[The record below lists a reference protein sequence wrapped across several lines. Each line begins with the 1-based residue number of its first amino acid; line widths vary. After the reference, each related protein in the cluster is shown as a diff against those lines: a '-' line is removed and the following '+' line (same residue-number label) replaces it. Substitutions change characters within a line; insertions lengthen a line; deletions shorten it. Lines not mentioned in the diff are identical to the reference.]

1 MDDFGELIFA
11 GLMYSDMS
19 EEAERK
25 SKEAYRKGYSQGES
39 RAIKKTNSKAFM
51 DGYNAACKNFDDQ
64 LSSKMLR
71 KISYQEFLDAHKYI
85 NDAFSELLYML
96 DDCECEYEE
105 VSVTAGELMNICMKL
120 CEAVKIMN
128 EEVKKFVADEEA
140 KNK

>member
-1 MDDFGELIFA
+1 
-11 GLMYSDMS
+11 
-19 EEAERK
+19 
-25 SKEAYRKGYSQGES
+25 
-39 RAIKKTNSKAFM
+39 M

-64 LSSKMLR
+64 LSSKMFR

-85 NDAFSELLYML
+85 NDTFNELLHLL